1 MCLNS
6 KIITD
11 LQLYFHKIFEVKSL
25 RFYNK
30 LLNRLLCNKKGK
42 VVAYGK
48 AYIVNPQNIVINGEI
63 SINHGAYI
71 NAYNPIY
78 FGDDVTVSAGASI
91 VSTGLDLEKFSNG
104 EKSHIDNDGIHIGN
118 HVWIGCNASII
129 GNVKITGEFV
139 VIGAGAVVNK
149 DIKESYTVWAGV
161 PAKMIKRLF

>member
-1 MCLNS
+1 M
-6 KIITD
+6 TD
-11 LQLYFHKIFEVKSL
+11 LQLLIYKKYKAKSL
-25 RFYNK
+25 RFYNR
-30 LLNRLLCNKKGK
+30 LLNRLLCKNKGK
-42 VVAYGK
+42 VIAYGK
-48 AYIVNPQNIVINGEI
+48 AFIINPQNIVINGEM

-104 EKSHIDNDGIHIGN
+104 EKSHIVNEGIFIGN

-149 DIKESYTVWAGV
+149 DIKESYSVWAGV
-161 PAKMIKRLF
+161 PAKMIKRLH

>member
-11 LQLYFHKIFEVKSL
+11 LQLYFHKKIEVKSL

-30 LLNRLLCNKKGK
+30 LLNRLLCNNKGK

-48 AYIVNPQNIVINGEI
+48 AYIVNPQNIVINGEM
-63 SINHGAYI
+63 SINHGVYI

-129 GNVKITGEFV
+129 GNVKITGEYV

-149 DIKESYTVWAGV
+149 DIKESYSVWAGV
-161 PAKMIKRLF
+161 PAKLIKRLI